1 MKGYYDFHELDAG
14 HWLTEF
20 NEVEVS
26 DIIINHIKKFPI
38 D

>member
-1 MKGYYDFHELDAG
+1 MKGYYDFHELDVG
-14 HWLTEF
+14 NWLTEF

-26 DIIINHIKKFPI
+26 DIIINYIKKFTI